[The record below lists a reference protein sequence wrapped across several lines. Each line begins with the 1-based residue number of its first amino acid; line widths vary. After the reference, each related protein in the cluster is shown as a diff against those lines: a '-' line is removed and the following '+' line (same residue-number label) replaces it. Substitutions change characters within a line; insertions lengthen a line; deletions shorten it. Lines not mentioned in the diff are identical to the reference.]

1 MTRSARWA
9 LSPMDACVH
18 LMVPTGEHPPG
29 VLPARC
35 GHLLPTVVH
44 QHDQPPP
51 GTPCKHCRLIFLADF
66 ATGDSPATYAQ
77 FRIRLFTSQEQRK

>member
-1 MTRSARWA
+1 MTRSARWM

-18 LMVPTGEHPPG
+18 LMALTGAHPAG

-35 GHLLPTVVH
+35 GHLLPTAVH

-51 GTPCKHCRLIFLADF
+51 GPPCEHCRLMFLADF
-66 ATGDSPATYAQ
+66 ATDDRPATCAQ
-77 FRIRLFTSQEQRK
+77 FP